1 VNSLKIEKSINIS
14 IFCNESGKG
23 KTLEYDIAFE
33 NPDCKLL
40 ITDSVIPKHRKILE
54 QIMDNFSTEDFDSL
68 KETPNVDTAVCGLL
82 EESGWEEDD
91 KKKGIVAYHYFKAV
105 SNAKGE
111 HAMQLEYN
119 LRNNIEADK
128 PVSFNVPPNLNKAI
142 TWING

>member
-1 VNSLKIEKSINIS
+1 
-14 IFCNESGKG
+14 
-23 KTLEYDIAFE
+23 
-33 NPDCKLL
+33 
-40 ITDSVIPKHRKILE
+40 
-54 QIMDNFSTEDFDSL
+54 
-68 KETPNVDTAVCGLL
+68 
-82 EESGWEEDD
+82 
-91 KKKGIVAYHYFKAV
+91 V